1 MNKFYLQRNILK
13 SLVLIFLF
21 ATIPISAQ
29 RIAAGDSHSIAI
41 DPSGNLFTWGANL
54 FGQLGNGN
62 NTDSNV
68 PVAVTTS
75 GVLAGKTITAVA
87 AGRYHSIA
95 LASDG
100 KVYSWGS
107 NAFGQLGNGTNIDS
121 AEPIA
126 VTTSGVLAGKTI
138 TAIAA
143 GIYFSIALA
152 SDGTV
157 YTWGD
162 NFAGQ
167 LGNGTD
173 QKSLV
178 PVKVYADVALSG
190 KIITA
195 ISAGGSYSVA
205 LASDGTVYTWGS
217 NANGQLGNGNWTNSY
232 APVAVSTS
240 GVLSG
245 KTITA
250 IAAGGSHS
258 VALASD
264 GTVYSW
270 GSNSIGQLGI
280 GQLAIGNYIA
290 SNIPVAV
297 TTSGVLSGK
306 SITAITAGTNHTL
319 VVASD
324 RTAYAWGS
332 NIRGQFGNGNTTD
345 SIIPV
350 AITTSGAL
358 SGKIVTTIAAAES
371 HSIALASNGT
381 VYTWGSNSSGQ
392 LGNGNN
398 TESYV
403 PVLIDHSLFVW
414 SGPPIPTV
422 ASENVISIFS
432 NQYTSING
440 LDLNP
445 DWGQS
450 TVVTQEQFLGSNT
463 LLYTGLDY
471 QGIDFDAN
479 HQDVS
484 GMDFVHVDFYSVNSS
499 ALNFYLIS
507 PGPVETPYA
516 LTVPTNGSWTSI
528 DIPLS
533 EFSPVNLA
541 DVFQLKFDGN
551 GDIYLGN
558 IYFYRNTPTSV
569 NEDVIPLNYSLLQNY
584 PNPFNPTTSI
594 EYSVPNN
601 AFVSLKVY
609 DILGNEVANLVNE
622 QKEAG
627 NYKVEFDASNLSSGV
642 YFYRL
647 KTSSGFIMTKKLLL
661 MK

>member
-62 NTDSNV
+62 TTDSNV
-68 PVAVTTS
+68 PVAVISS
-75 GVLAGKTITAVA
+75 GVLAGKTLTAIA
-87 AGRYHSIA
+87 AGRYHSTA
-95 LASDG
+95 LTEDG
-100 KVYSWGS
+100 TVYSWGG
-107 NAFGQLGNGTNIDS
+107 NAFGQLGNGINIDS
-121 AEPIA
+121 YEPIA

-143 GIYFSIALA
+143 GVYYSIALA

-157 YTWGD
+157 YTWG
-162 NFAGQ
+162 NNNSGQ
-167 LGNGTD
+167 LGNGTN
-173 QKSLV
+173 QPSRV
-178 PVKVYADVALSG
+178 PIKVYHDAALSG
-190 KIITA
+190 KTITA
-195 ISAGGSYSVA
+195 ISAGAAHSIA
-205 LASDGTVYTWGS
+205 LASDGTVYTWG
-217 NANGQLGNGNWTNSY
+217 NNFYGQLGNGNWTDSY
-232 APVAVSTS
+232 TPTAVATS

-245 KTITA
+245 KIITA
-250 IAAGGSHS
+250 ISVGGSHS
-258 VALASD
+258 IALASD

-270 GSNSIGQLGI
+270 GYNASGQLGNGSNI
-280 GQLAIGNYIA
+280 D

-306 SITAITAGTNHTL
+306 TITAISAGESHSIAL
-319 VVASD
+319 ASD
-324 RTAYAWGS
+324 GTVYSWGS
-332 NIRGQFGNGNTTD
+332 NGNGQFGSGNTTD
-345 SIIPV
+345 SNVPV
-350 AITTSGAL
+350 AVNTSDVLSEKIITAIAGGA
-358 SGKIVTTIAAAES
+358 A

-381 VYTWGSNSSGQ
+381 VYTWGSNFYGQ

-398 TESYV
+398 TDSNV
-403 PVLIDHSLFVW
+403 PVIIDHNLFVW
-414 SGPPIPTV
+414 SGPPTPTV

-432 NQYTSING
+432 NSYTSITG

-450 TVVTQEQFLGSNT
+450 TVVTQEQFLGDNT

-484 GMDFVHVDFYSVNSS
+484 GMDFVHVDFYSVNST
-499 ALNFYLIS
+499 ALSIYLIS

-516 LTVPTNGSWTSI
+516 LTVPTNGRWISK
-528 DIPLS
+528 DIPLT

-541 DVFQLKFDGN
+541 DVFQFKFEGN
-551 GDIYLGN
+551 GDIYLDN

-569 NEDVIPLNYSLLQNY
+569 DEDVIPLNYSLLQNY

-594 EYSVPNN
+594 KYSVSNN
-601 AFVSLKVY
+601 EYVSLKVY

-622 QKEAG
+622 QKSAG
-627 NYKVEFDASNLSSGV
+627 NYSVNFEASNLASGLYIYKIQAGSFNQV
-642 YFYRL
+642 RKMMLL
-647 KTSSGFIMTKKLLL
+647 K
-661 MK
+661 